1 MYIIKQ
7 KRGDFVK
14 IPEKAKIISELLEKA
29 GYESFLVGG
38 CVRDMLMGKVP
49 HDIDITTNATPDEIK
64 EVFKDYHTLDIGAKH
79 GTITVILQGEPIEI
93 TTYRRESTYTDGRHP
108 DSVTFT
114 RSITDDLSRRDFTC
128 NAIAYSPTVGIVD
141 PFDGQSDIKSKTL
154 RCVGTSAERFKEDSL
169 RILRGLRFASC
180 LGFTIEEDTAKAM
193 YTCRELISIVSPER
207 IFTEL
212 SKLICGKNAGEII
225 SNYSDILAVALP
237 EIKDM
242 KGFEQHNFH
251 HIYDVLNHTAK
262 VVDSV
267 YPAVNLR
274 LAALF
279 HDCGKPDCFS
289 IDENGVGHFY
299 SHASISANK
308 ANEAL
313 TRLRCD
319 NATRE
324 KVVKLVKIHDT
335 PIEPDSKTVKKKLQ
349 KYGEEIFFDL
359 IKLQRA
365 DNKGLSPDYLYRQK
379 TYDKLEEI
387 ARQVIEE
394 NQCFSLKDLA
404 VNGRD
409 MMSLGL
415 KGKSIGKALDELL
428 KAVIEEKCDNDKES
442 LIEYYHRN
450 VKSV

>member
-1 MYIIKQ
+1 MLL
-7 KRGDFVK
+7 
-14 IPEKAKIISELLEKA
+14 PSKALSILDHLENA
-29 GYESFLVGG
+29 GYECYLVGG
-38 CVRDMLMGKVP
+38 CVRDMLMGKEP
-49 HDIDITTNATPDEIK
+49 HDIDITTNATPEETK
-64 EVFKDYHTLDIGAKH
+64 SVFADFHTLDIGIKH
-79 GTITVILQGEPIEI
+79 GTITVMLEGEPIEI
-93 TTYRRESTYTDGRHP
+93 TTHRKESDYSDGRHP
-108 DSVTFT
+108 DSVSFT
-114 RSITDDLSRRDFTC
+114 KNINDDLSRRDFTV
-128 NAIAYSPTVGIVD
+128 NAIAYNPKSGLVD
-141 PFDGQSDIKSKTL
+141 PFGGQSDIECKTL
-154 RCVGTSAERFKEDSL
+154 RCVGIPDERFKEDSL
-169 RILRGLRFASC
+169 RILRGLRFASV
-180 LGFTIEEDTAKAM
+180 LGFNIDTATESAM
-193 YTCRELISIVSPER
+193 YNCKDLINIVSPER
-207 IFTEL
+207 IYVEIT
-212 SKLICGKNAGEII
+212 KLLCGQNAGKII
-225 SNYSDILAVALP
+225 SLYSDILAVALP
-237 EIKDM
+237 EIKAM

-251 HIYDVLNHTAK
+251 HIYDVLNHTAR

-267 YPAVNLR
+267 YPAVDLR

-289 IDENGVGHFY
+289 LDDNGIGHFY
-299 SHASISANK
+299 SHASISARK
-308 ANEAL
+308 ADEAL

-365 DNKGLSPDYLYRQK
+365 DNKGLAPEFLYRQE

-409 MMSLGL
+409 MISLGL
-415 KGKSIGKALDELL
+415 KGKDIGTALDELL

-442 LIEYYHRN
+442 LVSYYHNN
-450 VKSV
+450 VKYSLKS

>member
-1 MYIIKQ
+1 MLY
-7 KRGDFVK
+7 
-14 IPEKAKIISELLEKA
+14 IPEKAKIVFELLEKG
-29 GYESFLVGG
+29 GYECFLVGG
-38 CVRDMLMGKVP
+38 CVRDMLMEKEI
-49 HDIDITTNATPDEIK
+49 HDIDITTNATPDEVK
-64 EVFKDYHTLDIGAKH
+64 EIFSDFHTLDIGIKH
-79 GTITVILQGEPIEI
+79 GTVTVMHEGEPIEI
-93 TTYRRESTYTDGRHP
+93 TTYRKESAYSDGRHP
-108 DSVTFT
+108 DSVSFS
-114 RSITDDLSRRDFTC
+114 RHIEDDLSRRDFTS
-128 NAIAYSPTVGIVD
+128 NAIAYSKTRGIID
-141 PFDGQSDIKSKTL
+141 PFGGIDDINNQLL
-154 RCVGTSAERFKEDSL
+154 RCVGNPTERFTEDSL
-169 RILRGLRFASC
+169 RILRGLRFASV
-180 LGFTIEEDTAKAM
+180 LGFGIDKATVDAM
-193 YTCRELISIVSPER
+193 YSCRELISIVSHER
-207 IFTEL
+207 VFTEI
-212 SKLICGKNAGEII
+212 SKLICGKNAGEIL
-225 SNYSDILAVALP
+225 SRYSYILAVALP

-251 HIYDVLNHTAK
+251 HIYDVLGHTAR
-262 VVDSV
+262 VVDAIS
-267 YPAVNLR
+267 PAVDLR

-279 HDCGKPDCFS
+279 HDCGKPDCFG

-299 SHASISANK
+299 SHASISARK
-308 ANEAL
+308 ADEAL

-365 DNKGLSPDYLYRQK
+365 DNMGLSPEFLYRQE

-404 VNGRD
+404 VKGND
-409 MMSLGL
+409 MIALGL
-415 KGKSIGKALDELL
+415 KGKDIGTALDELL
-428 KAVIEEKCDNDKES
+428 KAVIEERCDNDRES
-442 LIEYYHRN
+442 LLSYYHRN

>member
-1 MYIIKQ
+1 MLYIPQ
-7 KRGDFVK
+7 
-14 IPEKAKIISELLEKA
+14 KAKIIFELLEKG
-29 GYESFLVGG
+29 GYECFLVGG
-38 CVRDMLMGKVP
+38 CVRDMLMGKAP
-49 HDIDITTNATPDEIK
+49 HDIDITTNATPDEVK
-64 EVFKDYHTLDIGAKH
+64 AVFADFHTLNIGIKH
-79 GTITVILQGEPIEI
+79 GTVTVMNEGEAIEI

-108 DSVTFT
+108 DSVSFS
-114 RSITDDLSRRDFTC
+114 RHIEDDLSRRDFTS
-128 NAIAYSPTVGIVD
+128 NAIAYSEKNGIVD
-141 PFDGQSDIKSKTL
+141 PFGGISDIENKIL
-154 RCVGTSAERFKEDSL
+154 RCVGNPIERFTEDSL
-169 RILRGLRFASC
+169 RILRGLRFASV
-180 LGFTIEEDTAKAM
+180 LGLSIDEATEEAM
-193 YTCRELISIVSPER
+193 QTCRELISIVSSER
-207 IFTEL
+207 IYTEI
-212 SKLICGKNAGEII
+212 SKLVCGKNAGEII
-225 SNYSDILAVALP
+225 SRYSDILAVALP

-251 HIYDVLNHTAK
+251 HIYDVLCHTAK
-262 VVDSV
+262 VIDSIS
-267 YPAVNLR
+267 PAVDLR

-299 SHASISANK
+299 SHASISARK
-308 ANEAL
+308 ADEAL

-365 DNKGLSPDYLYRQK
+365 DNMGLSPEFLYRQEI
-379 TYDKLEEI
+379 YSRLEES

-404 VNGRD
+404 VKGND
-409 MMSLGL
+409 MIALGL
-415 KGKSIGKALDELL
+415 KGKDIGTALDELL
-428 KAVIEEKCDNDKES
+428 KAVIEERCDNDRES
-442 LIEYYHRN
+442 LLSYYHRN

>member
-1 MYIIKQ
+1 ML
-7 KRGDFVK
+7 
-14 IPEKAKIISELLEKA
+14 IPEKAQIIFQLLSNA
-29 GYESFLVGG
+29 GYECFLVGG
-38 CVRDMLMGKVP
+38 CVRDMLMGKEP
-49 HDIDITTNATPDEIK
+49 HDIDITTNALPEETK
-64 EVFKDYHTLDIGAKH
+64 AVFSAFHTLDIGIKH
-79 GTITVILQGEPIEI
+79 GTITVIIDGEPIEI
-93 TTYRRESTYTDGRHP
+93 TTYRTESEYTDGRHP
-108 DSVTFT
+108 DRVTFT
-114 RSITDDLSRRDFTC
+114 RSIRDDLSRRDFTC
-128 NAIAYSPTVGIVD
+128 NAIAYNPSVGLVD
-141 PFDGQSDIKSKTL
+141 PFSGMADIESKTL
-154 RCVGTSAERFKEDSL
+154 RCVGIAEERFKEDSL
-169 RILRGLRFASC
+169 RILRALRFASV
-180 LGFTIEEDTAKAM
+180 LGFKIEEDTAKAM
-193 YTCRELISIVSPER
+193 YTCRELINIVSPER
-207 IFTEL
+207 IYTEI

-225 SNYSDILAVALP
+225 SLYSDILAVPLP

-242 KGFEQHNFH
+242 KGFQQHNFH
-251 HIYDVLNHTAK
+251 HIYDVLNHTAR
-262 VVDSV
+262 VVDSIS
-267 YPAVNLR
+267 PAIALR

-289 IDENGVGHFY
+289 LDEKGVGHFY
-299 SHASISANK
+299 SHASISARK

-313 TRLRCD
+313 LRLSCD

-324 KVVKLVKIHDT
+324 KVVKLVKIHDS

-365 DNKGLSPDYLYRQK
+365 DNKGLSPEFLYRQE

-415 KGKSIGKALDELL
+415 SGKDIGTALDELL
-428 KAVIEEKCDNDKES
+428 KAVIEEQCQNDRES
-442 LIEYYHRN
+442 LLIYYHRN

>member
-1 MYIIKQ
+1 ML
-7 KRGDFVK
+7 FV
-14 IPEKAKIISELLEKA
+14 PEKAQVIFQLLHIKGFEC
-29 GYESFLVGG
+29 FLVGG
-38 CVRDMLMGKVP
+38 CVRDMIMGIEP
-49 HDIDITTNATPDEIK
+49 HDIDITTNATPDEVK
-64 EVFKDYHTLDIGAKH
+64 AVFADFHTLDIGIKH
-79 GTITVILQGEPIEI
+79 GTVTVMNDGEPIEI
-93 TTYRRESTYTDGRHP
+93 TTYRKESTYSDGRHP
-108 DSVTFT
+108 DAVSF
-114 RSITDDLSRRDFTC
+114 SKNINDDLSRRDFTS
-128 NAIAYSPTVGIVD
+128 NAIAYSPSAGIVD
-141 PFDGQSDIKSKTL
+141 PFGGIADIENKIL
-154 RCVGTSAERFKEDSL
+154 RCVGNPVERFEEDSL
-169 RILRGLRFASC
+169 RILRGLRFASV
-180 LGFTIEEDTAKAM
+180 LGFSIDKATEEAM
-193 YTCRELISIVSPER
+193 YSCRELINIVSPER
-207 IFTEL
+207 IFTEI

-225 SNYSDILAVALP
+225 SRYSDILAVALP

-267 YPAVNLR
+267 YPAVDLR
-274 LAALF
+274 FAALF

-299 SHASISANK
+299 SHASISGRK
-308 ANEAL
+308 AEEAL

-319 NATRE
+319 NATKD

-365 DNKGLSPDYLYRQK
+365 DNMGLSPEFLYRQE

-409 MMSLGL
+409 MISLGL
-415 KGKSIGKALDELL
+415 KGKDVGTALDELL
-428 KAVIEEKCDNDKES
+428 KAVIEEKCANDKES
-442 LIEYYHRN
+442 LMLYYHKN

>member
-1 MYIIKQ
+1 ML
-7 KRGDFVK
+7 FL
-14 IPEKAKIISELLEKA
+14 PEKAEIIFELLQTKGFEC
-29 GYESFLVGG
+29 FLVGG
-38 CVRDMLMGKVP
+38 CVRDMIMGIEP
-49 HDIDITTNATPDEIK
+49 HDIDITTNATPDEVK
-64 EVFKDYHTLDIGAKH
+64 AVFADFHTLDIGIKH
-79 GTITVILQGEPIEI
+79 GTVTVINDGEPVEI
-93 TTYRRESTYTDGRHP
+93 TTYRKESTYSDGRHP
-108 DSVTFT
+108 DAVTF
-114 RSITDDLSRRDFTC
+114 SKNINDDLSRRDFTS
-128 NAIAYSPTVGIVD
+128 NAIAYSPLSGIVD
-141 PFDGQSDIKSKTL
+141 PFGGINDIENKIL
-154 RCVGTSAERFKEDSL
+154 RCVGNPVERFEEDSL
-169 RILRGLRFASC
+169 RILRGLRFASV
-180 LGFTIEEDTAKAM
+180 LGFSIDKATEEAM
-193 YTCRELISIVSPER
+193 YSCRELINIVSPER
-207 IFTEL
+207 IFTEI
-212 SKLICGKNAGEII
+212 SKLICGKNAGNII
-225 SNYSDILAVALP
+225 SRYSDILAVALP

-267 YPAVNLR
+267 YPAVDLR
-274 LAALF
+274 FAALF

-289 IDENGVGHFY
+289 TDENGVGHFY
-299 SHASISANK
+299 SHASISGRK
-308 ANEAL
+308 AEEAL

-319 NATRE
+319 NATKD

-365 DNKGLSPDYLYRQK
+365 DNMGLSPEFLYRQE

-409 MMSLGL
+409 LISLGL
-415 KGKSIGKALDELL
+415 KGKDIGTVLDELL
-428 KAVIEEKCDNDKES
+428 KAVIEEQCNNDKES
-442 LIEYYHRN
+442 LMLYYHKN

>member
-1 MYIIKQ
+1 ML
-7 KRGDFVK
+7 FV
-14 IPEKAKIISELLEKA
+14 PEKAQVIFQLLHIKGFEC
-29 GYESFLVGG
+29 FLVGG
-38 CVRDMLMGKVP
+38 CVRDMIMGIEP

-64 EVFKDYHTLDIGAKH
+64 AVFADFHTLDIGIKH
-79 GTITVILQGEPIEI
+79 GTVTVMNDGEPIEI
-93 TTYRRESTYTDGRHP
+93 TTYRKESTYSDGRHP
-108 DSVTFT
+108 DAVSF
-114 RSITDDLSRRDFTC
+114 SKNINDDLSRRDFTS
-128 NAIAYSPTVGIVD
+128 NAIAYSPSAGIVD
-141 PFDGQSDIKSKTL
+141 PFGGIADIENKIL
-154 RCVGTSAERFKEDSL
+154 RCVGNPTERFKEDSL
-169 RILRGLRFASC
+169 RILRGLRFASV
-180 LGFTIEEDTAKAM
+180 LGFSIDKATEEAM
-193 YTCRELISIVSPER
+193 YSCRELINIVSPER
-207 IFTEL
+207 IFTEI

-225 SNYSDILAVALP
+225 SRYSDILAVALP

-267 YPAVNLR
+267 YPAVDLR
-274 LAALF
+274 FAALF

-299 SHASISANK
+299 SHASISGHK
-308 ANEAL
+308 AEEAL

-319 NATRE
+319 NATKD

-365 DNKGLSPDYLYRQK
+365 DNMGLSPEFLYRQE

-409 MMSLGL
+409 MISLGL
-415 KGKSIGKALDELL
+415 KGKDIGTALDELL
-428 KAVIEEKCDNDKES
+428 KAVIEEKCNNDKES

>member
-1 MYIIKQ
+1 MLY
-7 KRGDFVK
+7 
-14 IPEKAKIISELLEKA
+14 IPEKAKIVFELLEKG
-29 GYESFLVGG
+29 GYECFLVGG
-38 CVRDMLMGKVP
+38 CVRDMLMEKEI

-64 EVFKDYHTLDIGAKH
+64 AVFADFHTLDIGIKH
-79 GTITVILQGEPIEI
+79 GTVTVINGGEPIEI
-93 TTYRRESTYTDGRHP
+93 TTYRKESTYTDCRHP
-108 DSVTFT
+108 DSVSFSK
-114 RSITDDLSRRDFTC
+114 SINDDLSRRDFTS
-128 NAIAYSPTVGIVD
+128 NAIAYSEARGIVD
-141 PFDGQSDIKSKTL
+141 PFGGISDIKNKLL
-154 RCVGTSAERFKEDSL
+154 RCVGNPIERFTEDSL
-169 RILRGLRFASC
+169 RILRGLRFASV
-180 LGFTIEEDTAKAM
+180 LGFSIDKATEEAM
-193 YTCRELISIVSPER
+193 CACRELISIVSHER
-207 IFTEL
+207 VFTEI
-212 SKLICGKNAGEII
+212 SKLICGKNAGIII
-225 SNYSDILAVALP
+225 SRYSDILAVPLP

-251 HIYDVLNHTAK
+251 HIYDVLCHTAR
-262 VVDSV
+262 VVDAIS
-267 YPAVNLR
+267 PAVDLR

-299 SHASISANK
+299 SHASISARK
-308 ANEAL
+308 ADEAL

-365 DNKGLSPDYLYRQK
+365 DNMGLSSEFLYRQEI
-379 TYDKLEEI
+379 YSRLEEI
-387 ARQVIEE
+387 AHQVIEE

-404 VNGRD
+404 VKGND
-409 MMSLGL
+409 MIALGL
-415 KGKSIGKALDELL
+415 KGKDIGTALDELL
-428 KAVIEEKCDNDKES
+428 KAVIEERCDNDRES
-442 LIEYYHRN
+442 LLSYYHRN